1 MKNIHWFVV
10 LYAIFTSHYSAG
22 QDVYTPESTCKEV
35 LHLISTGNE
44 DWEAFRSLFVASAT
58 FSVVSEHA
66 GNGPQA
72 TTFALEDFVRIF
84 LSGSDRT
91 FTETELRAEVNSY
104 NGIAQVWQTYEAD
117 INGNKNQGINAIQ
130 LIYHNNR
137 WWITNVVWSNN
148 SNGASI
154 PDQYLPH

>member
-1 MKNIHWFVV
+1 MKPFRFLLLISLLFLFEKAWTQNV
-10 LYAIFTSHYSAG
+10 YS
-22 QDVYTPESTCKEV
+22 PESTCKEV
-35 LHLISTGNE
+35 LRLISTGNE

-84 LSGSDRT
+84 LSGSDRS
-91 FTETELRAEVNSY
+91 FTETELRAEVNTY

-137 WWITNVVWSNN
+137 LWITNVVWSNN
-148 SNGASI
+148 SNGTAI